1 MFLTWIKRLLA
12 VMCFL
17 GLAGAGLILSIDNMN
32 PIALKFLSY
41 DTSPYP
47 LFVWLIGGFLLGF
60 LLGFI
65 VVSIGFFKNMAT
77 SAKLRKELN
86 LARENPTEHAK
97 GSFGATENE

>member
-1 MFLTWIKRLLA
+1 MFLTWIKRLLV

-17 GLAGAGLILSIDNMN
+17 GLAGVGLILSMDNMN

-60 LLGFI
+60 SLGFI
-65 VVSIGFFKNMAT
+65 VASVGFFRNMAT
-77 SAKLRKELN
+77 STKLRKELN
-86 LARENPTEHAK
+86 LAQENRNEHAK
-97 GSFGATENE
+97 GSFGATEHE

>member
-1 MFLTWIKRLLA
+1 MFLTWIKRLLV

-17 GLAGAGLILSIDNMN
+17 GLAGVGRILSMDNMN

-60 LLGFI
+60 SLGFI
-65 VVSIGFFKNMAT
+65 VASVGFFRNMAT
-77 SAKLRKELN
+77 STKLRKELN
-86 LARENPTEHAK
+86 LAQENRNEHAK
-97 GSFGATENE
+97 GSFGATEHK